1 MIHCTVV
8 CCVDESGVAAQIA
21 EPLADVQMPTYY
33 ISTYGLGHTLVCT
46 NLWVIEVL
54 WETWTEYLKLS
65 LATTVTPG
73 NIKLLNLPS
82 WKQGI
87 KTQIL
92 LMINPQDKIVEDNK
106 AICMISLIS
115 WGIFD
120 WFSASSILEYYQM
133 INFVL
138 VFRISGLSL
147 LSNNKGACNS
157 VAIKILELLLASFL
171 QLLSIHPWIN
181 LKPFVCYF

>member
-1 MIHCTVV
+1 MKHCTVV

-73 NIKLLNLPS
+73 KIKLFNLPS

-92 LMINPQDKIVEDNK
+92 FNDKPPRKN
-106 AICMISLIS
+106 C
-115 WGIFD
+115 G
-120 WFSASSILEYYQM
+120 
-133 INFVL
+133 
-138 VFRISGLSL
+138 G
-147 LSNNKGACNS
+147 
-157 VAIKILELLLASFL
+157 
-171 QLLSIHPWIN
+171 
-181 LKPFVCYF
+181 